1 MVWSM
6 SMLATFAP
14 DNEIG
19 KDLLQDYTVGWS
31 EFWSENVKD
40 VFDHS
45 YEVRLGDCVDFNGDL
60 VECDSGSD
68 AYRVLNSFRILE
80 SNIPK
85 DLDRTRLLMFPSS
98 EVLEK
103 YAAKCSLK
111 ASSTFHP
118 SKDSWEDGD
127 RRYLCVR
134 GIDEEESDI
143 TQSYIFSR
151 VNPGVCL
158 NDEGIGVQCDSNS
171 AEFYIL
177 KALTIVSSEGSNE
190 YPNDSTLR
198 AYDEKCPSDTEFVFS
213 PTRKRWSVGDR
224 NFMCVRRK

>member
-1 MVWSM
+1 
-6 SMLATFAP
+6 
-14 DNEIG
+14 
-19 KDLLQDYTVGWS
+19 
-31 EFWSENVKD
+31 
-40 VFDHS
+40 
-45 YEVRLGDCVDFNGDL
+45 
-60 VECDSGSD
+60 
-68 AYRVLNSFRILE
+68 
-80 SNIPK
+80 
-85 DLDRTRLLMFPSS
+85 
-98 EVLEK
+98 
-103 YAAKCSLK
+103 

-151 VNPGVCL
+151 VNPGVCLNDEGIGVKCDSNSAGFVVLMTIEIPSYSFRGNNNYPSDDDIDTLSERCSLNTTRFFMPMEYAWRMGDIDLVCARSIDEQESDITQMFYSDSMKDGMCL

-213 PTRKRWSVGDR
+213 PTRKRW
-224 NFMCVRRK
+224 